1 MLNSAVRSSIS
12 VDKRYRAAAANQ
24 LCSSA
29 RSASTATPT
38 CISSRPCA
46 STAAPS
52 SASSRTWAARR
63 PSRHPAPSS
72 AWPVPSPAT
81 PSGPWSSRNSR
92 VWLQSGRGRWNDVTD
107 DQSVLLDN
115 DPIDDQPEDFLL
127 GLKRRV
133 DERIPNAVTE
143 RLQPLQQPKLLL
155 TPRALTSDRVE
166 PGLSVAAVVLDL
178 SPPLL

>member
-1 MLNSAVRSSIS
+1 MSANHTVSG
-12 VDKRYRAAAANQ
+12 
-24 LCSSA
+24 
-29 RSASTATPT
+29 RSATKE
-38 CISSRPCA
+38 
-46 STAAPS
+46 
-52 SASSRTWAARR
+52 R
-63 PSRHPAPSS
+63 PSRLGAIGRSWRLSVVGGRRRRPRLAC
-72 AWPVPSPAT
+72 
-81 PSGPWSSRNSR
+81 NSR

-115 DPIDDQPEDFLL
+115 DPIHDPPEDFLL

-133 DERIPNAVTE
+133 GERSPNAVTE

>member
-1 MLNSAVRSSIS
+1 MVTRRKNRLASWRVIGSKPSSSMSSSAVDMYLHRFSRTGGRPASIFSAVISSS
-12 VDKRYRAAAANQ
+12 KRKY
-24 LCSSA
+24 CTEKPC
-29 RSASTATPT
+29 STARIPRPTHRCVLPTPG
-38 CISSRPCA
+38 
-46 STAAPS
+46 
-52 SASSRTWAARR
+52 
-63 PSRHPAPSS
+63 
-72 AWPVPSPAT
+72 
-81 PSGPWSSRNSR
+81 GPWIRTVSR

-166 PGLSVAAVVLDL
+166 PGL
-178 SPPLL
+178 

>member
-1 MLNSAVRSSIS
+1 MAVQLQSRIG
-12 VDKRYRAAAANQ
+12 AAADPPTI
-24 LCSSA
+24 
-29 RSASTATPT
+29 ASRMSCATMP
-38 CISSRPCA
+38 SPWCA
-46 STAAPS
+46 SIMRI
-52 SASSRTWAARR
+52 SAQ
-63 PSRHPAPSS
+63 
-72 AWPVPSPAT
+72 
-81 PSGPWSSRNSR
+81 PWLPRSSR